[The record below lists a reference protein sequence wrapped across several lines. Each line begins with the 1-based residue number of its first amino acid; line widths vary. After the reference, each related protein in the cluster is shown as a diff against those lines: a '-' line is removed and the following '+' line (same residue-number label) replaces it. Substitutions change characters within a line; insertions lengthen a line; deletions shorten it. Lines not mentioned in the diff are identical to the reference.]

1 MEKFWVEV
9 VSLTLRVG
17 DREEGVC
24 EWGSSV
30 HMTWQVQVAE
40 MEGIGMDCHPWLV
53 APGKLLHVV

>member
-1 MEKFWVEV
+1 MEV

-53 APGKLLHVV
+53 APGKLLV